1 MEGIPERSESVDT
14 RELYRKKLIQLMVIV
29 GVVLVCF
36 VNIWLGVGDQVYW
49 RSIMKSAVSKA
60 ITTTNQTEIV
70 Q

>member
-1 MEGIPERSESVDT
+1 
-14 RELYRKKLIQLMVIV
+14 MVIV